1 MDAGQQQR
9 IFEKAAAQYAL
20 SEMRDASGQRPQEL
34 WQRLHNQCERA
45 ARGDT
50 GDGISYFEMKF

>member
-1 MDAGQQQR
+1 VDARQQR
-9 IFEKAAAQYAL
+9 LFEKAAAQYAL

-50 GDGISYFEMKF
+50 GDGVSYFEMKF

>member
-1 MDAGQQQR
+1 VDAGQQR
-9 IFEKAAAQYAL
+9 LFEKAAAQYAL

-45 ARGDT
+45 ARGQ
-50 GDGISYFEMKF
+50 GDDDGFNAQTAPF

>member
-1 MDAGQQQR
+1 VDAGQQR
-9 IFEKAAAQYAL
+9 LFEKAAAQYAL

-50 GDGISYFEMKF
+50 GDGVSYFEMKF

>member
-1 MDAGQQQR
+1 VDAGQQR
-9 IFEKAAAQYAL
+9 LFEKAAAQYAL

-34 WQRLHNQCERA
+34 WQRLRNQCERA

-50 GDGISYFEMKF
+50 GDGMAYMEVPF

>member
-1 MDAGQQQR
+1 MDAGQQR
-9 IFEKAAAQYAL
+9 LFEKAAAQYAL

-34 WQRLHNQCERA
+34 WQRLHNQCQRA

>member
-1 MDAGQQQR
+1 VDAGQQR
-9 IFEKAAAQYAL
+9 LLEKAAAQYAL

-50 GDGISYFEMKF
+50 GDGLNYLTCPF

>member
-1 MDAGQQQR
+1 VDAGQQR
-9 IFEKAAAQYAL
+9 LFEKAAAQYAL

-45 ARGDT
+45 ARGDH
-50 GDGISYFEMKF
+50 GDGMAYLEVPF

>member
-1 MDAGQQQR
+1 MDAGQQR
-9 IFEKAAAQYAL
+9 LFEKAAAQYAL

-50 GDGISYFEMKF
+50 GDGVSYFEMKF

>member
-9 IFEKAAAQYAL
+9 LFEKAAAQHAL

-34 WQRLHNQCERA
+34 WQRLRNQCERA

-50 GDGISYFEMKF
+50 GDGMAYLEVPF

>member
-9 IFEKAAAQYAL
+9 LFEKAAAQYAL

-45 ARGDT
+45 ARGDH
-50 GDGISYFEMKF
+50 GDGMAYLEVPF